1 MHQHGRDITG
11 RASKLVSLIPLFPR
25 SMIRSLSL
33 QSHHLPGWEG
43 AKLRGGGGWE
53 LKVRLRV

>member
-1 MHQHGRDITG
+1 MHQHGRDIMG

-25 SMIRSLSL
+25 SVIRSLSL
-33 QSHHLPGWEG
+33 QSHRLPGWEG
-43 AKLRGGGGWE
+43 ANLGGGGSWE